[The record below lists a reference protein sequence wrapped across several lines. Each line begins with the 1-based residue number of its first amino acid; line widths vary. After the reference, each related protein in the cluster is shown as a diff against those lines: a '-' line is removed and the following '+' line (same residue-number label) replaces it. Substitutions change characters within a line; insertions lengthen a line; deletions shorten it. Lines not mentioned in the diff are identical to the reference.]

1 MILMNRFIP
10 VLLVQNKLLYKGRN
24 FKNLRYVGDP
34 INAVKIFN
42 DKEVDE
48 ILILDIGVT
57 NSSSQPDLEFIR
69 EMAGEAFMP
78 LAYGGGITTIDQVK
92 SIIDQGVEKIV
103 INTAAF
109 FNPDLISQCAKI
121 IGSSSTVISV
131 DYKKMLLKGNRV
143 FVNNGTIDTKT
154 DVITYVKK
162 MEDLGAGEIILNS
175 IDREGT
181 YQGYD
186 TDLIS
191 SVSKSLKIPLIASGG
206 AASLTDLEA
215 AINVGASASAAGS
228 MFVFHGKHKAVLIT
242 YPIK

>member
-1 MILMNRFIP
+1 MNRFIP

>member
-143 FVNNGTIDTKT
+143 FVNNGTVDTKT

>member
-24 FKNLRYVGDP
+24 FKNHRYVGDP

-57 NSSSQPDLEFIR
+57 ISSSQPDLEFIR

-78 LAYGGGITTIDQVK
+78 LAYGGGITNIDQVK

-131 DYKKMLLKGNRV
+131 DYKKLLLKGNRV
-143 FVNNGTIDTKT
+143 FVNNGKVDTKT
-154 DVITYVKK
+154 DVISYVKK

-191 SVSKSLKIPLIASGG
+191 SVSKCLKIPLIASGG

>member
-1 MILMNRFIP
+1 MNRFIP

-143 FVNNGTIDTKT
+143 FVNNGTVDTKT

>member
-154 DVITYVKK
+154 D
-162 MEDLGAGEIILNS
+162 LNS